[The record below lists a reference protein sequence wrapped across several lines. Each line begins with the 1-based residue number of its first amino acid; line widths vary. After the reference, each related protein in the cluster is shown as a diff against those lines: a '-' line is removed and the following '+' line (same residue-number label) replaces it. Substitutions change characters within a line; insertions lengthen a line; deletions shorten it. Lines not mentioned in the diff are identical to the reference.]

1 MTISNLKYQNNPELW
16 ADKMDR
22 QTNVYHVAYAPAI
35 KKVYLFHWGCNLECK
50 GCLCKKE
57 INCMALEENLDVV
70 FRDPRFC
77 PPQTPS
83 APLSFGKL
91 ISLLQDIELTEVAFE
106 GQEASLDPML
116 PDICRWLKERG
127 CKVILHTNGVAMA
140 DASHIDD
147 VIVSLKAITPE
158 IYAGYTCR
166 SNSSLLEN
174 FKKYYQAG
182 VNLKAESVFIPGYID
197 LEETEKIARFIASVD
212 ENIPYRM
219 DAYFES
225 GDNPWRSPTPEEMQT
240 ALEVAR
246 KHLKNVYCTQQ
257 TKQNLSKADLLYEV
271 VRLY

>member
-1 MTISNLKYQNNPELW
+1 MTISNLKYQ
-16 ADKMDR
+16 ADSTPCGDKADM

-35 KKVYLFHWGCNLECK
+35 KKAYLFHWGCNLECK

-83 APLSFGKL
+83 ATLSFGKL
-91 ISLLQDIELTEVAFE
+91 VSLLENIELTEVAFE

-116 PDICRWLKERG
+116 PDICWWLKDRG

-158 IYAGYTCR
+158 LYAGYTCR
-166 SNSSLLEN
+166 SNASLLDN
-174 FKKYYQAG
+174 FRKYYESG
-182 VNLKAESVFIPGYID
+182 VNLKAESVYIPDYIG
-197 LEETEKIARFIASVD
+197 LEETEKIAKFIASVD
-212 ENIPYRM
+212 TNIPYRM
-219 DAYFES
+219 DAYFAS
-225 GDNPWRSPTPEEMQT
+225 GDNPWRPPTPEEMQI
-240 ALEVAR
+240 ALAVAR

-257 TKQNLSKADLLYEV
+257 TKKDLSKADLLYEV